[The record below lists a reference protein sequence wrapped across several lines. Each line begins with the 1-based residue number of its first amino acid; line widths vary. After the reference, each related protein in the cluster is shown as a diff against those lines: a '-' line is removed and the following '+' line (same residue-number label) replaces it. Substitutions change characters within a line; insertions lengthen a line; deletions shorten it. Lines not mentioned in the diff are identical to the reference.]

1 MVGSTKGHCA
11 ATLTVY
17 GGLHAV
23 VDYTSAGIVITAAA
37 HYSGSSDRV
46 VSLFILYNVLA
57 FGLQVFIG
65 HASDHVRAPR
75 EVALAGGLLVVI
87 ALATLTSLPLGAII
101 LVGCGNAF
109 YHVGGGSIALNV
121 TPRRATA
128 PGFFVAPGA
137 LGLFAGTLAARY
149 GHFTAAIPVVLIAL
163 LVLASYAIELPRMN
177 YAKVAARKQRH
188 FWVILFA
195 LLLAVAVRSLV
206 GMAIVLPWKSHVA
219 LAVVLVVS
227 VFAGK
232 AIGGVLADRFGW
244 TRVAVGSLLVSTPLL
259 VLWPN
264 VATFAILGMFLFN
277 FTMPVTLTALSNLLP
292 GRPGLSFGLTCLA
305 LLAGA
310 LPVVKG
316 YTAFSA
322 QFVILAA
329 SVIAII
335 AVYIGLTAARGRP
348 PGLPADAFELSPPQP
363 LSSGD

>member
-1 MVGSTKGHCA
+1 MVGSLSGRSA
-11 ATLTVY
+11 ATLGVY

-37 HYSGSSDRV
+37 HYSGSSGRMV
-46 VSLFILYNVLA
+46 PLFILYNALA

-65 HASDHVRAPR
+65 HACDRLAAPR
-75 EVALAGGLLVVI
+75 EVALIGGLLVVI
-87 ALATLTSLPLGAII
+87 AVATLTPVPLAAII
-101 LVGCGNAF
+101 LVGCGNAL

-121 TPRRATA
+121 TPKRAAA
-128 PGFFVAPGA
+128 PGLFVAPGA

-149 GHFTAAIPVVLIAL
+149 GHFTAFIPVILIAV
-163 LVLASYAIELPRMN
+163 LVLASYAIDLPRMD
-177 YAKVAARKQRH
+177 YARVTARTQRH
-188 FWVILFA
+188 FWLILFV
-195 LLLAVAVRSLV
+195 LLLAIAIRSLV
-206 GMAIVLPWKSHVA
+206 GMATVLPWKSHVD

-232 AIGGVLADRFGW
+232 ALGGVLADRFGW
-244 TRVAVGSLLVSTPLL
+244 AKVAVGSLLVSTPLL
-259 VLWPN
+259 VLWPD
-264 VATFAILGMFLFN
+264 VAAVAMLGMFLFN

-316 YTAFSA
+316 YTVFSG

-329 SVIAII
+329 SVIAIF
-335 AVYIGLTAARGRP
+335 AVYIGLTAGRDRP
-348 PGLPADAFELSPPQP
+348 PGVTADAFELSA
-363 LSSGD
+363 SSGG